1 MVVDEALE
9 AGMRRFGAT
18 DADIAQVRRERGA
31 AQAVAPNV
39 FEVWPE
45 NWDVW
50 QFFLRV
56 QTQWLYAGGGMGPAV
71 RVEMNFPGV
80 ESKARIRGVPPEQLQ
95 AWADDLDTIE
105 LAVLQA
111 DNELAAKRRRT

>member
-1 MVVDEALE
+1 
-9 AGMRRFGAT
+9 MRRMGASE
-18 DADIAQVRRERGA
+18 AEIEKVRGERGTA
-31 AQAVAPNV
+31 GAQDPNV
-39 FEVWPE
+39 CWVLDE

-56 QTQWLYAGGGMGPAV
+56 QTQWIYAGGGMAPPG
-71 RVEMNFPGV
+71 RVAMDFPGV
-80 ESKARIRGVPPEQLQ
+80 ESKARIRGVPHEQLQ

>member
-9 AGMRRFGAT
+9 DGLRRFGAG
-18 DADIAQVRRERGA
+18 DDEIERVRLERGSAA
-31 AQAVAPNV
+31 AQDPHVCDV
-39 FEVWPE
+39 LPE
-45 NWDVW
+45 NWEVW

-56 QTQWLYAGGGMGPAV
+56 QTQWLYAGGGMGPAA
-71 RVEMNFPGV
+71 RVAMNFPGV
-80 ESKARIRGVPPEQLQ
+80 EAKARIRGIPPQQLQ

-111 DNELAAKRRRT
+111 DNELAAKRRRQ